1 MIQADSGDEDENVDE
16 SKTQNDADDQK
27 TNTPPEI
34 QWTRE
39 EDRLLLEQMKAG
51 LDPNVENITGF
62 PAVSRTKPKI
72 RQNQIR
78 NRIDFLID
86 FPRFPYLIKK

>member
-1 MIQADSGDEDENVDE
+1 MFSKLIKKQKRAHEYYDSGDEDENVDE

-62 PAVSRTKPKI
+62 VA
-72 RQNQIR
+72 
-78 NRIDFLID
+78 
-86 FPRFPYLIKK
+86 RFPNKTQNPPKSNTKSH